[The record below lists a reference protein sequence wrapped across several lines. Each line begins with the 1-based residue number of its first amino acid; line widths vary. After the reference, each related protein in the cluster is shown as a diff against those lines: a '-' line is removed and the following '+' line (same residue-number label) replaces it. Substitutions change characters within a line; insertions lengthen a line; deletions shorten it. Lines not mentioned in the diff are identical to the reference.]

1 MERCAANSSTELI
14 GVVIRS
20 IVNNAAKLA
29 MYDEMSM
36 NVKNHQTALT
46 IRPDIEFGDAL
57 FACCIN
63 ELNANQN
70 EFNKLNL
77 FGILAITWD
86 DAVDVAS
93 GGMLIDVSPVY
104 VVDAP
109 SEQMEYKLIVK
120 RNWNEWQRTH
130 TRAYARTSLDEYNWF
145 RLNKFSRCYCSTFS
159 HTERG

>member
-46 IRPDIEFGDAL
+46 MRPDIEFGDAL

-93 GGMLIDVSPVY
+93 GGMLIDVSPMY
-104 VVDAP
+104 A
-109 SEQMEYKLIVK
+109 EMRI
-120 RNWNEWQRTH
+120 RT
-130 TRAYARTSLDEYNWF
+130 N
-145 RLNKFSRCYCSTFS
+145 
-159 HTERG
+159 GI

>member
-1 MERCAANSSTELI
+1 MVELPSNVPNWMERWAANSSTELI

-20 IVNNAAKLA
+20 IVNRAAKLA

-46 IRPDIEFGDAL
+46 IRPDIELGDAL
-57 FACCIN
+57 FGDACCIN

-93 GGMLIDVSPVY
+93 GGMLIDVSPMY
-104 VVDAP
+104 VGCA

-120 RNWNEWQRTH
+120 WNWNEWQHTHAHRTH
-130 TRAYARTSLDEYNWF
+130 NS
-145 RLNKFSRCYCSTFS
+145 K
-159 HTERG
+159 

>member
-14 GVVIRS
+14 GAVIRS

-29 MYDEMSM
+29 IYDEMSM

-46 IRPDIEFGDAL
+46 MRPDIELGDAL

-77 FGILAITWD
+77 FGMLAITWWD
-86 DAVDVAS
+86 VAVDDAS
-93 GGMLIDVSPVY
+93 GGMLIDVSPELERIT
-104 VVDAP
+104 A
-109 SEQMEYKLIVK
+109 
-120 RNWNEWQRTH
+120 NWI
-130 TRAYARTSLDEYNWF
+130 
-145 RLNKFSRCYCSTFS
+145 
-159 HTERG
+159 